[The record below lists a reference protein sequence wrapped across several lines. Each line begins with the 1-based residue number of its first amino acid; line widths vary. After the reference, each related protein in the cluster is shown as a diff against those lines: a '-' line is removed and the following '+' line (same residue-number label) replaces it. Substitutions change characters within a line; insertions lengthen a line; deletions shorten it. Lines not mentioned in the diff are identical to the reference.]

1 MTLSLDATWHLKPH
15 SRTTFGNL
23 ELETRVVMI
32 AAPEQFFFAK
42 IHHNKNTDEE
52 PKSECGLTFLRLP
65 PTLGFAHHKIWQ
77 YKEKVI
83 PTPKSEA

>member
-1 MTLSLDATWHLKPH
+1 
-15 SRTTFGNL
+15 L

-65 PTLGFAHHKIWQ
+65 PTLGFAHHKI
-77 YKEKVI
+77 
-83 PTPKSEA
+83 